1 MSVKRLVKRELR
13 DLQSLAPGLRN
24 AKISIYNFGT
34 RYAGLFV
41 DHEFKLL
48 SYLRPCKLALDIG
61 GNWGQS
67 VLALQRYAAPE
78 RVITF
83 EPNPELSKRLSKTF
97 ASDATVRVES
107 VALGDAPGEFDL
119 HIPKYRNYI
128 YDGLASL
135 DREQAEMWMSP
146 RRMARFDPAK
156 ITISTHTVTVARL
169 DDFDLM
175 PDIIKMDVQGM
186 EDAVARG
193 GMETI
198 RRSKPAMIV
207 EDPSKDFSAMMAEC
221 GLRPFTWN
229 GSRLLAESTG
239 RNVMF
244 LTEAQRAAI
253 P

>member
-1 MSVKRLVKRELR
+1 MQVKRLIKRELR
-13 DLQSLAPGLRN
+13 DLQSMSPGLRN
-24 AKISIYNFGT
+24 AKISLYNFGT

-41 DHEFKLL
+41 DQEFKLL
-48 SYLRPCKLALDIG
+48 SHLKPCRLALDIG

-83 EPNPELSKRLSKTF
+83 EPNPELSQRLRATF
-97 ASDATVRVES
+97 ASDATVQVES
-107 VALGDAPGEFDL
+107 VALGDASGQFDL

-135 DREQAEMWMSP
+135 DREKAELWINP
-146 RRMARFDPAK
+146 RRMARFDPKK
-156 ITISTHTVTVARL
+156 ITISTHTVNVARL
-169 DDFDLM
+169 DDFDLT

-193 GMETI
+193 GLETI
-198 RRSKPAMIV
+198 RRGKPAMIV
-207 EDPSKDFSAMMAEC
+207 EDPSRDFAEIVAEC
-221 GLRPFTWN
+221 GLRPYTWN